1 MGVAG
6 DHMVVV
12 LVVLNA
18 TLSVYGAWQMV
29 RGWQLQR
36 RGEDRNRL
44 MMAGAARLLLSSALW
59 VSIALSSAWSH
70 RFGPVTGRLAFG
82 VGVALILVSVV
93 VGQRR
98 KQLLRKPQG

>member
-44 MMAGAARLLLSSALW
+44 MMAG
-59 VSIALSSAWSH
+59 
-70 RFGPVTGRLAFG
+70 
-82 VGVALILVSVV
+82 
-93 VGQRR
+93 
-98 KQLLRKPQG
+98 RKPQG